1 MPLSILLKI
10 KIMFPFLNFVFQGND
25 STCYKEIVA
34 AFMIG
39 HSISCSAFSFHGNWH
54 TVKIPT
60 EHEYIDNSI
69 TALLLNPDKSFRAS
83 GQEAFFQMETTN
95 LEDCYFIPKM
105 TNVFDSEKV
114 SFISVIS
121 AR

>member
-1 MPLSILLKI
+1 
-10 KIMFPFLNFVFQGND
+10 MFLQGND

-54 TVKIPT
+54 TVYIPT

-83 GQEAFFQMETTN
+83 GQEALYQLETNN